1 MVVAAALAAGLGV
14 AQPARALPWIYT
26 PTPEDGPAGE
36 WLTSISVRSHTDA
49 WAVGSRAPETAIDQP
64 VAVHWNGQA
73 WSSVDVPPIARGG
86 NLEAVSVIPGTG
98 DAWAVGE
105 RFGVPTL
112 GLILRWHAG
121 TWTRVSSPWRAAQLY
136 AVRALP
142 SGEAFAAGV
151 SQRGRPLVLRYDG
164 EAWHAEPG
172 VGTLARDGI
181 LRAIEPRSGH
191 DVWAV
196 GHRWVLG
203 NPRPLLLHLGP
214 GGWERVPAPGD
225 RPGFLRGITSVPGTR
240 EMWAVGANIDPWKTM
255 VMHFDGQQ
263 WARFRHPEP
272 GGIGGGELHDVVAA
286 GHSKAWA
293 VGQGVTAATLI
304 WNGVEWRETLTPRGQ
319 EAGLN
324 GIARTPGTKETF
336 AVGFRRGHTYAV
348 YQH

>member
-36 WLTSISVRSHTDA
+36 WLTSVSVRSHTDA

-136 AVRALP
+136 AVRAL
-142 SGEAFAAGV
+142 S
-151 SQRGRPLVLRYDG
+151 
-164 EAWHAEPG
+164 
-172 VGTLARDGI
+172 
-181 LRAIEPRSGH
+181 
-191 DVWAV
+191 
-196 GHRWVLG
+196 
-203 NPRPLLLHLGP
+203 
-214 GGWERVPAPGD
+214 
-225 RPGFLRGITSVPGTR
+225 
-240 EMWAVGANIDPWKTM
+240 
-255 VMHFDGQQ
+255 
-263 WARFRHPEP
+263 
-272 GGIGGGELHDVVAA
+272 
-286 GHSKAWA
+286 
-293 VGQGVTAATLI
+293 LI
-304 WNGVEWRETLTPRGQ
+304 H
-319 EAGLN
+319 
-324 GIARTPGTKETF
+324 I
-336 AVGFRRGHTYAV
+336 
-348 YQH
+348 